1 MTDTPETP
9 TAIVPIVWSPDIDC
23 AICHV
28 MQPYVASMQDSSL
41 MGYVH
46 AQKGFVCL
54 VCHEQG
60 VLGEVHRDVSSNA
73 TSIKERKFSK
83 EFCLRCHGS
92 YAALTTLTKDSTAFT
107 DIADVAVNPHDSH
120 EGEVDCYYCHKMHKK
135 IKPINYCYDCH

>member
-1 MTDTPETP
+1 MLRKTILGLIAVVFLISVSVLTAYNRSSKSISKVPPTTFEMTDTSETP
-9 TAIVPIVWSPDIDC
+9 TAIVPIVWAPDIDC

-83 EFCLRCHGS
+83 EFCLRSC
-92 YAALTTLTKDSTAFT
+92 A
-107 DIADVAVNPHDSH
+107 
-120 EGEVDCYYCHKMHKK
+120 
-135 IKPINYCYDCH
+135 